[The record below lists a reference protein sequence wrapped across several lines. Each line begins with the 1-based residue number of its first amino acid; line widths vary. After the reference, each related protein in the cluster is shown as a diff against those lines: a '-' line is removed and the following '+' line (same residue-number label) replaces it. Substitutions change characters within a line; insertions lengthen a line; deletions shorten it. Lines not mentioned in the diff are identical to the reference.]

1 MSHTLILFVVLG
13 AAATA
18 SLALAYGAL
27 RWRLM
32 THTLRD
38 QLEAAR
44 LPATAPK
51 VYRPSDLAGLPA
63 PVQRYLR
70 TVLPD
75 GQLIVTGARIE
86 QVGTFNLSE
95 TGERWRPFTATQ
107 QVVTRRP
114 GFDWDARISLFP
126 GLIVRVHDAYV
137 AGQGLLHASVF
148 GLVPV
153 AKLHGTPEL
162 AEGELMR
169 FLAEAPWFPTA
180 LLPSQGIR
188 WDPVDE
194 TTANATLTDG
204 TTRVTLTF
212 HFAADGSIA
221 SVTGLRGRT
230 TAGGITPTPWEGRW
244 SRYEIRA
251 GMLIPLEGEV
261 AWHLP
266 GGIHPYWRGRV
277 TRIAYEFAP

>member
-1 MSHTLILFVVLG
+1 MSHKLILFVVLG

-27 RWRLM
+27 RWRSM
-32 THTLRD
+32 THSLRSR
-38 QLEAAR
+38 LEAAR
-44 LPATAPK
+44 VRATAAK
-51 VYRPSDLAGLPA
+51 VYHSDELAGLPA
-63 PVQRYLR
+63 PVQRYFR
-70 TVLPD
+70 RVLQD
-75 GQLIVTGARIE
+75 GQPIVTGARIE
-86 QVGTFNLSE
+86 QAGTFNLSE
-95 TGERWRPFTATQ
+95 TDQRWRPFTATQ

-114 GFDWDARISLFP
+114 GFDWDARISLLP

-137 AGQGLLHASVF
+137 AGDGSLHASLF

-153 AKLHGTPEL
+153 AKLHGTHEL

-169 FLAEAPWFPTA
+169 FLAEAAWFPTA
-180 LLPSQGIR
+180 LLPSQGVR
-188 WDPVDE
+188 WDPVDD

-230 TAGGITPTPWEGRW
+230 TAGGVTPTPWEGRW
-244 SRYEIRA
+244 SRCEIRA

-266 GGIHPYWRGRV
+266 GGIHPYWRGRI